1 MGRSPCN
8 LGDDSV
14 LKEPTDSI
22 LINLMNITP
31 CKSRQREN
39 IPKKLLGDKSAIG
52 VLRDINQIRA
62 PNARGEDIS
71 RMNVLMVKS
80 LLKKS
85 LICFSN
91 TESEGEEE
99 DTKDLLL
106 NFVALV
112 GSEKAGSD

>member
-1 MGRSPCN
+1 
-8 LGDDSV
+8 
-14 LKEPTDSI
+14 
-22 LINLMNITP
+22 
-31 CKSRQREN
+31 
-39 IPKKLLGDKSAIG
+39 
-52 VLRDINQIRA
+52 
-62 PNARGEDIS
+62 
-71 RMNVLMVKS
+71 MVKS